1 MLFDFKI
8 FFETLWDSCNTHAY
22 WLVGSILLL
31 ALFFCIH
38 RYRLRN
44 LPIRTS
50 CNDLGELFVTRNAI
64 LKLIDNVGIEL
75 NLGRIN
81 RVRLKDRKH
90 LLCIQLHIRVF
101 QNQAFEQTSM
111 QLQEKVQQIITKYLG
126 VVKNVRVDVI
136 LDGVEQVSKSP
147 TLEE

>member
-1 MLFDFKI
+1 MLFDFKT
-8 FFETLWDSCNTHAY
+8 FFEALWESSGAYGY
-22 WLVGSILLL
+22 WLLGLTLLL
-31 ALFFCIH
+31 ILVVCMH

-64 LKLIDNVGIEL
+64 LRLIDNVGEEL

-90 LLCIQLHIRVF
+90 LLCIQLHVRIF
-101 QNQAFEQTSM
+101 QDQAFEQISM
-111 QLQEKVQQIITKYLG
+111 QFQEKVQQIITKYLG

-136 LDGVEQVSKSP
+136 LDGIEKAPKVATS
-147 TLEE
+147 EE

>member
-1 MLFDFKI
+1 MIFDFKT
-8 FFETLWDSCNTHAY
+8 FFEALWESCGVYGY
-22 WLVGSILLL
+22 WLLGAVLLLILLI
-31 ALFFCIH
+31 CIH

-64 LKLIDNVGIEL
+64 LRLIDNIGTEL
-75 NLGRIN
+75 NLGRIS

-90 LLCIQLHIRVF
+90 LLCIQLYVRIF
-101 QNQAFEQTSM
+101 QDQAFEQISM
-111 QLQEKVQQIITKYLG
+111 QCQEKVQQIITKYLG

-136 LDGVEQVSKSP
+136 LDGIERTPKDSDSEQ
-147 TLEE
+147 

>member
-8 FFETLWDSCNTHAY
+8 FFETLWESFGAYGY
-22 WLVGSILLL
+22 WLLGLILLL
-31 ALFFCIH
+31 GLLICIN

-50 CNDLGELFVTRNAI
+50 CNDLGELFVTRSAI
-64 LKLIDNVGIEL
+64 LHLIDNVGVEL
-75 NLGRIN
+75 NLGHIN

-90 LLCIQLHIRVF
+90 LLCIQLHVRIS
-101 QNQAFEQTSM
+101 QDQAFEQISM
-111 QLQEKVQQIITKYLG
+111 QFQEKVQQIVTKYLG

-136 LDGVEQVSKSP
+136 LDGIEQPSKDP
-147 TLEE
+147 ILA